1 MALSYPDIIGE
12 YVTATQR
19 FEVNGLQYTGIFE
32 PPAIATGATT
42 QLHVYMQNVIDVP
55 LKVMVKVGLPQA
67 GFLRGQPMLTTSETE
82 IELELEEAEAGRLT
96 IPLTTTD
103 KVAEGRHAVG
113 LEFKVQHER
122 GASRIRNPRAKQVQ
136 IPMLTNWVGLG
147 LVGVLGASYQVQNG
161 KKASFDVTLMKGSG
175 EAQEAQNLQPNYQQ
189 VWNLELA
196 ELLHKAQA
204 EVNTG
209 RIKIVDELE
218 VEPVFVALYAESI
231 ERFADTGLPLRIGEA
246 IAIGKLLTYTTH
258 FFLGQGAL
266 QDALLCPIWERALV
280 NEYAT
285 DNALDVIR
293 YIGYKHIVR
302 LAAALSF
309 GIMAETT
316 GKHLWPER
324 ERQEVTSYIANA
336 LDEGSSLLAD
346 FLYVPL
352 MIGAL
357 RVITKVRLPD
367 EDIYHTLQ
375 LIEKAWQARPDVLID
390 DDMTGANKL
399 FNHLLQQTMAR
410 MKKT

>member
-1 MALSYPDIIGE
+1 MALNYPDIIGE
-12 YVTATQR
+12 YVSAPHR

-32 PPAIATGATT
+32 PPAIATGETT

-67 GFLRGQPMLTTSETE
+67 GFLRGQPVLTTGETE
-82 IELELEEAEAGRLT
+82 IELELEGAEAGRLT

-103 KVAEGRHAVG
+103 KLAEGRHTVD
-113 LEFKVQHER
+113 LEFKVQHEK
-122 GASRIRNPRAKQVQ
+122 GASRIRNPRLKQMQ
-136 IPMLTNWVGLG
+136 IPLLTNWVGLG

-161 KKASFDVTLMKGSG
+161 KKASVAVTLTKGSG
-175 EAQEAQNLQPNYQQ
+175 EAREAQGLQPNYQQ
-189 VWNLELA
+189 MWNMELA
-196 ELLHKAQA
+196 ELLHKAQVA
-204 EVNTG
+204 VNTG
-209 RIKIVDELE
+209 RIKIVDELKI
-218 VEPVFVALYAESI
+218 EPLFIALYTESI

-258 FFLGQGAL
+258 FFLGQEAL
-266 QDALLCPIWERALV
+266 QDALLCPIWERALA

-285 DNALDVIR
+285 TNALDVIR

-357 RVITKVRLPD
+357 RVITRVRLPD

-375 LIEKAWQARPDVLID
+375 LIKKARQARPGVLID
-390 DDMTGANKL
+390 DDMAEANKL
-399 FNHLLQQTMAR
+399 FYHLLQQTMAR
-410 MKKT
+410 AKKA

>member
-1 MALSYPDIIGE
+1 MALNYPDIIGE
-12 YVTATQR
+12 YVSAPHR
-19 FEVNGLQYTGIFE
+19 FEVNGLQYTGMFE
-32 PPAIATGATT
+32 PPAIATKETT
-42 QLHVYMQNVIDVP
+42 QLLVYMQNVIDVP

-67 GFLRGQPMLTTSETE
+67 GFLRGQPVLTTGETE

-103 KVAEGRHAVG
+103 KVAEGRHTVD
-113 LEFKVQHER
+113 LEFKVRHEK
-122 GASRIRNPRAKQVQ
+122 GASRIRNPRPKQVQ
-136 IPMLTNWVGLG
+136 IPLLTNWAGLG

-161 KKASFDVTLMKGSG
+161 KKASFAVTLMKGSG
-175 EAQEAQNLQPNYQQ
+175 EAQEAQDLQPNYQQ

-196 ELLHKAQA
+196 DLLRKAQV

-209 RIKIVDELE
+209 RIKIIDELKI
-218 VEPVFVALYAESI
+218 EPVFIALYTESI

-246 IAIGKLLTYTTH
+246 IAVGKLLTYTTH
-258 FFLGQGAL
+258 FFLGQEAL

-285 DNALDVIR
+285 NNALDVIR

-309 GIMAETT
+309 GIIAETT

-336 LDEGSSLLAD
+336 LDEGSLLLAD

-375 LIEKAWQARPDVLID
+375 LIKKARQARPDVLID
-390 DDMTGANKL
+390 DDMAAANKL

-410 MKKT
+410 AKKA